1 MYDTLVLIFGSV
13 LVLWAVAPRRQMA
26 AGSIFESRQ
35 NKRIARLW
43 AVAQRSMRENNLVQ
57 AEKALLTIL
66 SLDRKNAATYN
77 RLGIL
82 YVKQKEYGD
91 ALECFTA
98 AFNIEE
104 NASSLHNLGKVYFD
118 LEQYEKASISFKR
131 ALELDRQSAIRYI
144 EYARVLERL
153 GRNKEV
159 LENLEKAA
167 ELEPK
172 PEVLKLLLK
181 AYLARKMDSQA
192 AAIEEKLKRLI
203 ISSSRQEHLQRSS
216 RIMA

>member
-1 MYDTLVLIFGSV
+1 MYDTLVLIFVSAAI
-13 LVLWAVAPRRQMA
+13 LWLAAPRRHVI
-26 AGSIFESRQ
+26 AGNIFESRQ

-43 AVAQRSMRENNLVQ
+43 AVAQSSMRENNLVQ

-66 SLDRKNAATYN
+66 SLDRENAATYN

-118 LEQYEKASISFKR
+118 LEQYEKAAISFKQ
-131 ALELDRQSAIRYI
+131 ALELDEESAIRYI

-167 ELEPK
+167 KLEPK
-172 PEVLKLLLK
+172 PEILKLLLK
-181 AYLARKMDSQA
+181 AYLTRNMDAQA
-192 AAIEEKLKRLI
+192 AEIEDKLKHLI
-203 ISSSRQEHLQRSS
+203 IPSSRQEHLQRSN